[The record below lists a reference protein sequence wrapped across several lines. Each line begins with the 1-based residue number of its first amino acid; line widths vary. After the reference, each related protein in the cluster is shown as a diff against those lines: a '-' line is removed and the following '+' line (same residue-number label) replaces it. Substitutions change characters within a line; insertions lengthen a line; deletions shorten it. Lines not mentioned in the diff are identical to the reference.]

1 MAKRSKKKTGII
13 VGLVALLLLL
23 ALMVPLITN
32 YDTLFGTEEPPVLE
46 ENNGSENN
54 SSNDV
59 EEETSTNVKVFF
71 NDVELVPGEAV
82 QSKNFT
88 TSFKIV
94 CDEEYVAT
102 FVANPGYKTWKYVI
116 GEDKYIFIP
125 VVDVLETSVV
135 DNVATIVYPYDI
147 MEWVLLQNEG
157 VIQEQVTLPT
167 DVDHNIAYVALK
179 IVVGEESYFYPIKF
193 DLNGSWTKLVLDKDE
208 IVFCD

>member
-1 MAKRSKKKTGII
+1 MSNRKKNKMGTIVGII
-13 VGLVALLLLL
+13 ALILVLSFI
-23 ALMVPLITN
+23 VPFVLN
-32 YDTLFGTEEPPVLE
+32 YDTLFGSEEPPVLE

-88 TSFKIV
+88 TSLKIV
-94 CDEEYVAT
+94 CDEEYEAS

-167 DVDHNIAYVALK
+167 DVNHNVAYVALK

-193 DLNGSWTKLVLDKDE
+193 DLNGSWTKLVLNKDE

>member
-32 YDTLFGTEEPPVLE
+32 YDTLFGREEPPVLE
-46 ENNGSENN
+46 ENN
-54 SSNDV
+54 SNDV

-88 TSFKIV
+88 TSLKIV
-94 CDEEYVAT
+94 CDEEYEAS

-179 IVVGEESYFYPIKF
+179 IVV
-193 DLNGSWTKLVLDKDE
+193 
-208 IVFCD
+208 

>member
-1 MAKRSKKKTGII
+1 MAKRSKKKIGII

-32 YDTLFGTEEPPVLE
+32 YDTLFGSEEPPVLE

-71 NDVELVPGEAV
+71 NDVELVAGEPV
-82 QSKNFT
+82 QSNNFT

-94 CDEEYVAT
+94 CDEEYEAS

-125 VVDVLETSVV
+125 VVDVLESSVV
-135 DNVATIVYPYDI
+135 DNVATIVYPY
-147 MEWVLLQNEG
+147 ETQVLF
-157 VIQEQVTLPT
+157 
-167 DVDHNIAYVALK
+167 K
-179 IVVGEESYFYPIKF
+179 SK
-193 DLNGSWTKLVLDKDE
+193 
-208 IVFCD
+208 